1 MKQIKQI
8 VSAAFFLLGL
18 GGLQAQEAPIAS
30 GGEATGT
37 GGTASYAVGQIVY
50 ATDTG
55 ANGSVA
61 KGVQQPFEIS
71 VLTGINELGIT
82 LGVSVYPNPTTT
94 FLRLQIESE
103 KVENLSYQLVDLQGK
118 IISSKKVSANTA
130 NITMENLPKAAYF
143 LRINN
148 NLQTVKIFKI
158 IKR

>member
-1 MKQIKQI
+1 MKHIKQI
-8 VSAAFFLLGL
+8 ASAVFLLLGL
-18 GGLQAQEAPIAS
+18 GRLQAQETPVAS
-30 GGEATGT
+30 GGDAIGS
-37 GGTASYAVGQIVY
+37 GGTVSYAVGQVVY

-55 ANGSVA
+55 TNGSEA

-71 VLTGINELGIT
+71 VITGINELGIA

-94 FLRLQIESE
+94 FLRLQVESE
-103 KVENLSYQLVDLQGK
+103 KVGGLSYQLVDLQGK
-118 IISSKKVSANTA
+118 IITGKRIHANA
-130 NITMENLPKAAYF
+130 AIIKMENLPKAAYF